1 LSAPSCILEIV
12 PLIKRRPEILLYAPR
27 AASPG
32 ASLAVRVVLKCG
44 EAVPVNAIDVEL
56 RGVFV
61 WFVRSQYG
69 SSPSEETFLRQRAR
83 VAEGGELV
91 AGEHAYAARFT
102 LPREL
107 PATYD
112 GQELRIKYAVH
123 VHVDIPWWPDARAAF
138 VVRVIPPPA
147 AAPTASARVFA
158 SAPGGA
164 SGGKPYFEVSL
175 GGTDVEAGESLH
187 GAVALA
193 NASTNDY
200 RTLELILLAVET
212 IRRPLGRY
220 THHRKVRSW
229 SMSIADVGDDEPKR
243 FTIALPEQLVPGFD
257 LNACSLR
264 WFLEVR
270 ARVAWTRDPQL
281 YIPLTVRG
289 SRQQEVSGEEVRAP
303 LAVGSERLS
312 LIWRSVAQAR
322 GLEYVDGALHGQLG
336 DVRVQVS
343 REHRGRS
350 GGVLVAELS
359 YADLGIGLGL
369 EGGELRSR
377 DPAQAEWLRERLG
390 EALGARPPAL
400 ADDRRLVLELYDSGQ
415 DRATLLRFVDEL
427 LAIAGPLD
435 GALQRLPPPTAMAAM
450 VPAWTEAA
458 RTLGARLRIGP
469 MVISGR
475 ADAMTV
481 EIATGWDDR
490 GQPHQTVLELRPAAT
505 IDRRHH
511 LTWIANEPAPE
522 SELPLAPLV
531 AGARALDIA
540 GESVRVFLD
549 GPLVDP
555 LTELD
560 RITALIDLG
569 QRLEG
574 RRGFYR

>member
-1 LSAPSCILEIV
+1 M
-12 PLIKRRPEILLYAPR
+12 PLIKRRPEIHLYAPR
-27 AASPG
+27 AVSPG
-32 ASLAVRVVLKCG
+32 TTVMVRVILRCG

-56 RGVFV
+56 RGSFV

-69 SSPSEETFLRQRAR
+69 SSPSDETFLRQRAR
-83 VAEGGELV
+83 VAESGELD
-91 AGEHAYAARFT
+91 AGDHSYSARFT
-102 LPREL
+102 LPTDL

-138 VVRVIPPPA
+138 VVRVMPPPA
-147 AAPTASARVFA
+147 AAPADSARVFA

-175 GGTDVEAGESLH
+175 GGTDVEAGESIH

-193 NASTNDY
+193 NASANDY
-200 RTLELILLAVET
+200 RALEMILLAVET

-229 SMSIADVGDDEPKR
+229 TMSIADVGDEAPQR
-243 FTIALPEQLVPGFD
+243 FTIALPEEIVPGFE

-289 SRQQEVSGEEVRAP
+289 SRQVLAGDEVRAP

-322 GLEYVDGALHGQLG
+322 ALEYVDGALHGALG
-336 DVRVQVS
+336 EVRVLVG

-350 GGVLVAELS
+350 GGVLVAELR
-359 YADLGIGLGL
+359 YPELGIDLAL
-369 EGGELRSR
+369 DAGELRSR
-377 DPAQAEWLRERLG
+377 DPAQLAWLRERLG
-390 EALGARPPAL
+390 DPLRARPPTV
-400 ADDRRLVLELYDSGQ
+400 ADDRRLGFELYDAGQ
-415 DRATLLRFVDEL
+415 DRATLLGFVDEL

-435 GALQRLPPPTAMAAM
+435 GALRELPPPTAMAAR
-450 VPAWTEAA
+450 VPAWEEAA
-458 RTLGARLRIGP
+458 RTLGARLRVGP

-481 EIATGWDDR
+481 EIATGWDER
-490 GQPHQTVLELRPAAT
+490 GAPHQTVFELRPAAT

-511 LTWIANEPAPE
+511 VTWTAGEPAPE
-522 SELPLAPLV
+522 SELLLAPLLH
-531 AGARALDIA
+531 GARALDIA
-540 GESVRVFLD
+540 ADSIRVFLG
-549 GPLVDP
+549 GPLDDP
-555 LTELD
+555 LTELE